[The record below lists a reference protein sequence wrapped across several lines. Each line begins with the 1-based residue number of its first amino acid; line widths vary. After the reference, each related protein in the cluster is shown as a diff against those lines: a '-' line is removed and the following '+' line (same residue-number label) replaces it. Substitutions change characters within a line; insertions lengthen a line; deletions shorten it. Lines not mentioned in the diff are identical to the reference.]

1 VGENVPVCLQK
12 ITNSYISYYSS
23 PYDCH
28 PDENVTLKL
37 QNYMMKA
44 NDCSTKLQKPSTHS
58 SKIDDSTVKYNVITT
73 LGQSNG
79 GTHNSL
85 NGTNVAA
92 VNGNIFSMF

>member
-1 VGENVPVCLQK
+1 MPVCLQK
-12 ITNSYISYYSS
+12 ITSSYISYYSS

-44 NDCSTKLQKPSTHS
+44 NDCSTKRQKPSTHS

-79 GTHNSL
+79 GAHNSL